1 MIELKNSIYFDVPKT
16 GGSWVSEGLVQ
27 YMNGKFELGSS
38 HQPPKG
44 KYKKFTFTFIR
55 HPVDWH
61 RSYYASM
68 GDEMTFNEFIKY
80 AYSGKAKFFTG
91 KPWTSYS
98 DYLKPFLECDFVGK
112 TESLK
117 EDLGK
122 AIIMSGEEFDEGNL
136 MDRSKINVAKRKI
149 DVDDESRE
157 LIEKKEKY
165 IIDKYY
171 DLSNHAQ
178 C

>member
-55 HPVDWH
+55 HPVDWY
-61 RSYYASM
+61 RSYYASR
-68 GDEMTFNEFIKY
+68 DEVVSFNEFVKY
-80 AYSGKAKFFTG
+80 AYSGKARFFND

-117 EDLGK
+117 DDLRT
-122 AIIMSGEEFDEGNL
+122 ALAGEAFDEDVLLN
-136 MDRSKINVAKRKI
+136 RPKVNIAKKKVDI
-149 DVDDESRE
+149 DDESRK

-171 DLSNHAQ
+171 DLSNNA
-178 C
+178 